1 MRLFKAASDRL
12 FVRNYSI
19 IPPDWLGG
27 NIGKQ
32 IEGPPLEEW
41 KNYQEKME
49 GNASAGRG
57 RALCHPQAILSP
69 SLVSYVYSKQP
80 ILGLTQEWFR
90 ELSFSRLECGVHDKL
105 HISSAGWWDLLLPL
119 ARRAGIHIY
128 TVAGCMTRTRLLF
141 HPELGDSSSRWHL
154 STWDRCATHT

>member
-1 MRLFKAASDRL
+1 MNVIRCCSCRRIFKAASDRL

-49 GNASAGRG
+49 GNGGNGRV
-57 RALCHPQAILSP
+57 LCHPHTILSP
-69 SLVSYVYSKQP
+69 TFSCCSVG
-80 ILGLTQEWFR
+80 LGYA
-90 ELSFSRLECGVHDKL
+90 
-105 HISSAGWWDLLLPL
+105 IA
-119 ARRAGIHIY
+119 
-128 TVAGCMTRTRLLF
+128 
-141 HPELGDSSSRWHL
+141 
-154 STWDRCATHT
+154 